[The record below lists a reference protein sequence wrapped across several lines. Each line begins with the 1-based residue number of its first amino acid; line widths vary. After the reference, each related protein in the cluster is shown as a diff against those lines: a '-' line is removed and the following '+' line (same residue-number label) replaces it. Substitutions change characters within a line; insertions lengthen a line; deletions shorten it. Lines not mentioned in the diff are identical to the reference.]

1 MTRQGVIIGAAA
13 SLIGTFLN
21 NRHNMVVKKQ
31 ELEHSLSIELLKH
44 RIDCYAL
51 AIKYLETSTYFSPNT
66 PIRNVQELSDNLTK
80 WEEQEKGGLLMS
92 RNSLNTYISIKEEI
106 LEIRKSKISKEANI
120 SQENADRLRRAIFSF
135 RMSLKGDI
143 GTSEE

>member
-51 AIKYLETSTYFSPNT
+51 AIKYLEPSHPT
-66 PIRNVQELSDNLTK
+66 
-80 WEEQEKGGLLMS
+80 LL
-92 RNSLNTYISIKEEI
+92 
-106 LEIRKSKISKEANI
+106 
-120 SQENADRLRRAIFSF
+120 
-135 RMSLKGDI
+135 
-143 GTSEE
+143 